1 MGDLRPLG
9 SEKMQGIDKL
19 KRIMEIARYNEVPK
33 QEINELSTTNY
44 TVNLADGKT
53 YGIVKE
59 RTGYIIKCGL
69 NESDLDYNNPIRQ
82 RKYYRSYS
90 EAMKK
95 LNLMAGE
102 LNRVYGNEDGIPL
115 IGEQSEPKKKFILK
129 TPKPKTTNAPAPP
142 MDMGVSEPKTPAAD
156 LGTPP
161 APAPAMDTD
170 VPPPTNTETP
180 PMDDMSMGMGGEM
193 PPAEAEPI
201 DGETPPMDDMSMGM
215 GDDMGSMDNGDDE
228 EGPVGLKTIQKLTG
242 RLSQK
247 LRTIDK
253 DQGMDSQDIK
263 YVINSIISAIDLSKL
278 DEDDKEDILNK
289 FDSFEDYGMGDE
301 GDLNMKKDTD
311 FGMGNFGMDDMSMG
325 DEGTEPKS
333 PTFNESTVDKVL
345 SSYFK
350 ISADEKPILEE
361 KRKRNFL
368 NEKLKRLKV
377 IKEIETLSE
386 SHNQEIAAKKLMS
399 ENSDI
404 KFIGKTNKEN
414 LLFTLNGKQ
423 VKVTERGRV
432 L

>member
-19 KRIMEIARYNEVPK
+19 RRIMEIARYNEAPK

-44 TVNLADGKT
+44 TINLADGKT
-53 YGIVKE
+53 YGIVREKL
-59 RTGYIIKCGL
+59 GYIIKCGL
-69 NESDLDYNNPIRQ
+69 NESTLDYNDPIRQ

-129 TPKPKTTNAPAPP
+129 TPKPKTTNTPTPP

-161 APAPAMDTD
+161 APAPAPAMDTD
-170 VPPPTNTETP
+170 VPPPTDTETP
-180 PMDDMSMGMGGEM
+180 PMDDMSMGMGDE
-193 PPAEAEPI
+193 
-201 DGETPPMDDMSMGM
+201 SSQM

-278 DEDDKEDILNK
+278 DEDDKEDILDK

-333 PTFNESTVDKVL
+333 PTFNESMVDKVL
-345 SSYFK
+345 SRYFK

-386 SHNQEIAAKKLMS
+386 SHNQEMAAKKLMS